1 MFGKI
6 SLLGLLSGAL
16 CLISLQVTANTLY
29 FVRHAEK
36 QNVGADPELTSCGQ
50 ARADA
55 LAGYFANAD
64 ISAVYATAYQRTQQ
78 TGAPVA
84 RQHQSKIYLYDARDP
99 STLLGLLR
107 AAETPVLVVGHSN
120 TIPQLITQ
128 LSGID
133 IAPLSEQD
141 FSMLYQLDL
150 GEEIS
155 VTLRRQTFDCNALQ
169 ETELAAQ

>member
-1 MFGKI
+1 MFSKI

-16 CLISLQVTANTLY
+16 CLISLQATANTLY

-50 ARADA
+50 ARAEA

-64 ISAVYATAYQRTQQ
+64 ISAVYATAYQRAQQ
-78 TGAPVA
+78 TGGPVA

-99 STLLGLLR
+99 SALITQLR
-107 AAETPVLVVGHSN
+107 AAEQSVLVVGHSN
-120 TIPQLITQ
+120 TIPQLVTL
-128 LSGID
+128 LSGIE

-141 FSMLYQLDL
+141 YSMLYQVEL
-150 GEEIS
+150 GDDVS
-155 VTLRRQTFDCNALQ
+155 VTLRRQTFDCNNMLEA
-169 ETELAAQ
+169 ELVAQ